1 MGVLAEGG
9 SLQQNRQSSEIS
21 DEDPLFRA
29 ILGEAMDAELGHAGS
44 DVHFACGTLLR
55 SAYNASVATDAAKAW
70 RQMTSLW
77 IENKLSSGFMHSNG
91 CFNAK

>member
-1 MGVLAEGG
+1 MRVLAEGG

-21 DEDPLFRA
+21 DDDPLFRV
-29 ILGEAMDAELGHAGS
+29 ILRAAMDAGLGHAES
-44 DVHFACGTLLR
+44 DVHFACDTFLR

-77 IENKLSSGFMHSNG
+77 IENDLSSGFMHSNE
-91 CFNAK
+91 CFNAR